1 MRNIVEFDVMA
12 QDFHCNPYPA
22 FERLHANNQVFRD
35 SEFNAYF
42 FGHYE
47 DVSHILQSSD
57 FTTEPLA
64 KRAEPVTG
72 GRVLAQ
78 MEGKEHHSKRR
89 AVLSGLSG
97 KLFREKY
104 AAIIETITLQLL
116 EAHMACGRIDL
127 IKDFGRS
134 YSVLVSLNM
143 LGLPVD
149 RHQEVA
155 IWHRGITHFITS
167 LKLSEEERKH
177 SLRCSQNLIGY
188 LTPIIED
195 ASFHADGSLI
205 SMLCRAENNGE
216 KMTTSEIVALVI
228 NVLLAA
234 TEPADKALAS
244 LFYHLLHNPHCIEKV
259 RSDRTLLNAAI
270 GETLRLTSPV
280 QLIPRQASKD
290 LTLAGIELPK
300 DTLIFCMTG
309 AANRDPSVF
318 KDPSRFILDRRQQ
331 AKNLPDSGKIMN
343 HLAFGTGAHA
353 CVGTAFSLMQIE
365 LTANLLLDR
374 LENLR
379 LAEGYSLQ
387 EEGLYVRGPAT
398 MCLEFAPQNGLSHSS
413 EATRGESL

>member
-1 MRNIVEFDVMA
+1 MRNIVEFDVLS

-35 SEFNAYF
+35 SEFNAYL

-47 DVSHILQSSD
+47 DVCHILHSPD
-57 FTTEPLA
+57 FTTKPLA

-89 AVLSGLSG
+89 AVLSGLTG

-116 EAHMACGRIDL
+116 EAHMACGNIDL
-127 IKDFGRS
+127 IKNFGRQ
-134 YSVLVSLNM
+134 YSVLVSLNV
-143 LGLPVD
+143 LGLPTD
-149 RHQEVA
+149 RHREIA

-167 LKLSEEERKH
+167 LKLSDEERKH
-177 SLRCSQNLIGY
+177 SLLCSQNLIDY
-188 LTPIIED
+188 LTPIIENV
-195 ASFHADGSLI
+195 SFHPDDSLI
-205 SMLCRAENNGE
+205 SMLCSAEDHGE
-216 KMTTSEIVALVI
+216 KMAISEIVALVI

-244 LFYHLLHNPHCIEKV
+244 LFYHLLRNPHCIERV
-259 RSDRTLLNAAI
+259 RSDRKLMNAAI
-270 GETLRLTSPV
+270 AETLRLTSPV

-290 LTLAGIELPK
+290 LTVAGIDLPK
-300 DTLIFCMTG
+300 DTIIFCMIG

-318 KDPSRFILDRRQQ
+318 PDPGSFMLDRRQQ
-331 AKNLPDSGKIMN
+331 AKNIAESGKIMN
-343 HLAFGTGAHA
+343 HLAFGTGVHA
-353 CVGTAFSLMQIE
+353 CVGTAFSLMQLE

-379 LAEGYSLQ
+379 LAEGYVLQ

-398 MCLEFAPQNGLSHSS
+398 MCLQFEPQFGLGHNGTAAR
-413 EATRGESL
+413 ETGI